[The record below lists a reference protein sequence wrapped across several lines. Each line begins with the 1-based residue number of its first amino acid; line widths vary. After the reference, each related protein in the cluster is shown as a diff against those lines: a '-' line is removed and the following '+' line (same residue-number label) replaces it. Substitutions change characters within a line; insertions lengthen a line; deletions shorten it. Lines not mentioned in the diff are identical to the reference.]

1 MTKLEKLYAIIQNS
15 KELGVNLGEDVLR
28 QTNEL
33 EEKIIRDEIL
43 PIIGKNIEPTLRQI
57 KRKLVLVVDYDP
69 EAAQPL
75 SVRMTRKRVI
85 TDEKDTKQYPLI
97 PLSEPSSVKEP
108 DHQKKHVIGKK
119 HEGFPV
125 LFPDGTVVEGKNAKE
140 TLIATLRKI
149 GLDKASAFKS
159 HLFKGFPLV
168 GRNKRTDGVAKWQE
182 EVDGWYIYINM
193 PNETKV
199 LVLQQLSDELHLNL
213 NVQIKKDEF
222 SSLDYNK

>member
-85 TDEKDTKQYPLI
+85 TDEKDTSNY
-97 PLSEPSSVKEP
+97 SVFFS
-108 DHQKKHVIGKK
+108 I
-119 HEGFPV
+119 
-125 LFPDGTVVEGKNAKE
+125 TAKE
-140 TLIATLRKI
+140 
-149 GLDKASAFKS
+149 
-159 HLFKGFPLV
+159 
-168 GRNKRTDGVAKWQE
+168 
-182 EVDGWYIYINM
+182 
-193 PNETKV
+193 
-199 LVLQQLSDELHLNL
+199 
-213 NVQIKKDEF
+213 
-222 SSLDYNK
+222 